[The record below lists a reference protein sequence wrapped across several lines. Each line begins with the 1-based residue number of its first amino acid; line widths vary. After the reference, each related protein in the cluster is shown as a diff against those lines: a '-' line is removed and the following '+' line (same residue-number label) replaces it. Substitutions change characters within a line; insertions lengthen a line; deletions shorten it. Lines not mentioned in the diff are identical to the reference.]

1 VCQWRYILQQKCLKK
16 WTLNTRTHSRIYGYA
31 RTDPEHITMHSVT
44 DTVTADIGRHY
55 DANSRSY
62 CSKMITELNRTGQYR
77 INAVDW
83 ADLSHWAENSSL
95 KCGNV
100 DICLLTCCVD
110 ERHWLVV
117 ADDSSLLND
126 TVLVWML
133 MMEIVVRRWVFVVFI
148 DYNLQLC
155 WQPYYG
161 Q

>member
-1 VCQWRYILQQKCLKK
+1 MCQWRYILQQKCLKK
-16 WTLNTRTHSRIYGYA
+16 WTLNTRT
-31 RTDPEHITMHSVT
+31 DPEHHHAQRYRHCHCRQTG
-44 DTVTADIGRHY
+44 DIMMPI
-55 DANSRSY
+55 SRSY
-62 CSKMITELNRTGQYR
+62 CSKMITKLNRTGQYR

-133 MMEIVVRRWVFVVFI
+133 MTEIVVRRWVFVVFI